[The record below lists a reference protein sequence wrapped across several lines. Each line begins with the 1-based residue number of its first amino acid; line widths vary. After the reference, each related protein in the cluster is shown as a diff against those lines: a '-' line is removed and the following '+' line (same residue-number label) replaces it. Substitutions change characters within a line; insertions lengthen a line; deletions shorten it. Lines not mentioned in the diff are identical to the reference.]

1 MRPTQQDRRPKK
13 RFVKWVGYLFPV
25 ALEMEKINSF
35 YIPLGGI
42 LKILL
47 LISIFI
53 TQSAVAVSALSVT
66 EVTEGVYVHFGKHEF
81 PDKINHGAI
90 ANIGF
95 IVGGNCVAVIDTGGN
110 PEQGYALKKAIEKI
124 TVKPV
129 CYVINTH
136 VHPDHIY
143 GNIAFK
149 QPGVKFI
156 GHKNLA
162 RAMVA
167 RGEYY
172 IGKANEQLAL
182 SLENKHI
189 ILPDKAVKKHL
200 FIDLGDRK
208 LRLTAHR
215 TAHTDN
221 DLTVFDMNTKTLW
234 MSDLLFIEHIPVID
248 GSLKG
253 WLAELERMEKND
265 YKLVVPGHGPVVTDW
280 PKSLQPEKKYLHV
293 LLTEIREMIA
303 KGKFIEEAIAK
314 VGYSEKD
321 NWKLFDQFHK
331 RNVTTAFA
339 ELEWEEENE

>member
-1 MRPTQQDRRPKK
+1 M
-13 RFVKWVGYLFPV
+13 
-25 ALEMEKINSF
+25 
-35 YIPLGGI
+35 I

-47 LISIFI
+47 LIVGFFI
-53 TQSAVAVSALSVT
+53 TQTVTAVTALKVT
-66 EVTEGVYVHFGKHEF
+66 EVTSGIFVHFGEHQL
-81 PDKINHGAI
+81 PDKVNHGAI

-95 IVGGNCVAVIDTGGN
+95 IVGDSCVAVIDTGGN
-110 PEQGYALKKAIEKI
+110 PEQGYALKKAIEQS
-124 TVKPV
+124 TENPV

-162 RAMVA
+162 RAMA
-167 RGEYY
+167 TRGGYY
-172 IGKANEQLAL
+172 IEKASEQLDVKL
-182 SLENKHI
+182 SAKHI
-189 ILPDKAVKKHL
+189 IPPDKAVKKYMS
-200 FIDLGDRK
+200 INLGGRK
-208 LRLTAHR
+208 LMLTAHP

-221 DLTVFDMNTKTLW
+221 DLTVFDQKTKTLW
-234 MSDLLFIEHIPVID
+234 MSDLLFIEHLPVID

-253 WLAELERMEKND
+253 WLKELKRMEKKH
-265 YKLVVPGHGPVVTDW
+265 YKMVIPGHGPVVTDW
-280 PKSLQPEKKYLHV
+280 PKSLQAEKNYLQT

-303 KGKFIEEAIAK
+303 KGQFIEEAVEK

-321 NWKLFDQFHK
+321 KWKLFDEFHK

-339 ELEWEEENE
+339 ELEWED